1 MGFKGEFRQWS
12 IFCGLAIEILLS
24 SGLWQSSSPSV
35 RSLIL
40 TVSTIRI
47 FLSKTSRCGRSCSRI
62 KQNFRDEAEILR
74 PRPQRADADAGLAG
88 QPPVGRRHGC
98 LHRATLP
105 GTPKI
110 RPMPSFFSAAT
121 EGLDP
126 LAIGVPWCGR
136 WIGLWFRWRA
146 TVPNMLCE
154 ESRKLSWV

>member
-24 SGLWQSSSPSV
+24 SGLWRSSSPSM

-40 TVSTIRI
+40 TVSTIRV

-88 QPPVGRRHGC
+88 QPARRPSPRLLAPRH
-98 LHRATLP
+98 LTRNSENS
-105 GTPKI
+105 
-110 RPMPSFFSAAT
+110 PSFFSAAT

-126 LAIGVPWCGR
+126 LAIGVPWCGC